1 MLTSLLN
8 VYFLK
13 AASNSF
19 VLFNCFLPFP
29 YYCAY
34 IYRLLFGRSVMSD
47 SLQTHQALRPWDFP
61 GKKYWSRLPFPSPAY
76 THTDTHTH
84 IGQQSFHWKNILQI
98 CSPPC
103 TLPFHSP
110 NDIFWG
116 SELNISIVLFIN
128 PWLQVISP
136 FQPQWTLAAPQLCW
150 IPPLVFTCD
159 LHTSATRYNVSSMRA
174 QSMPAVINSL
184 GHKQYLVHNRYPRKI
199 FFLLNE
205 WKNKLWIYFIFLTT
219 LCAFTIWLLKSFF
232 NFKNFCL
239 LCLSIHFFIFSYALH
254 IFSFLKNY
262 I

>member
-1 MLTSLLN
+1 MINRVEHLFIRSQAFWMFTFWKLLQIFLSFSIVFCLFLTT
-8 VYFLK
+8 
-13 AASNSF
+13 
-19 VLFNCFLPFP
+19 VLI
-29 YYCAY
+29 Y
-34 IYRLLFGRSVMSD
+34 ILLFGHSVMSD

-76 THTDTHTH
+76 THTHTH

-136 FQPQWTLAAPQLCW
+136 FQPQWTLAVPQLCW
-150 IPPLVFTCD
+150 IPPLFFTCN

-184 GHKQYLVHNRYPRKI
+184 GCKQYLVHNRYPKKF

-205 WKNKLWIYFIFLTT
+205 WKNKLTMNLFYLSHNSVCFYYLTAQIFLQ
-219 LCAFTIWLLKSFF
+219 F
-232 NFKNFCL
+232 
-239 LCLSIHFFIFSYALH
+239 
-254 IFSFLKNY
+254 
-262 I
+262 